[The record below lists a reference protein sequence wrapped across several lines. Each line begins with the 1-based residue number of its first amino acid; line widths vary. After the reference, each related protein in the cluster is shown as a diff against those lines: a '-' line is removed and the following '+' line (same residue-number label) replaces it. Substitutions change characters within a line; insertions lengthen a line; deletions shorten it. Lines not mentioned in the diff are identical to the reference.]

1 MSAQRFIMC
10 AMNQESLPFFTPLG
24 LRSFPGTLK
33 RALGRFFKRRR
44 GEDAG
49 APDDPALRSRAA
61 AAIREY
67 AEAHSTL
74 FERAERLRAKA
85 ERLERAGM
93 PSESARNRAERART
107 EVEAGLAALRASF
120 AGGSDGHRAFDRE
133 VTLRYPAFEVSG
145 ENH

>member
-1 MSAQRFIMC
+1 
-10 AMNQESLPFFTPLG
+10 MNQESLPFFTRLA
-24 LRSFPGTLK
+24 LRSFPGSLK
-33 RALGRFFKRRR
+33 RALGRFFKRR

-49 APDDPALRSRAA
+49 APDDPTLRSRAA

-67 AEAHSTL
+67 AEAQSTL

-93 PSESARNRAERART
+93 PSESARNRAERARR

-120 AGGSDGHRAFDRE
+120 AGGRDEHRAFDRE